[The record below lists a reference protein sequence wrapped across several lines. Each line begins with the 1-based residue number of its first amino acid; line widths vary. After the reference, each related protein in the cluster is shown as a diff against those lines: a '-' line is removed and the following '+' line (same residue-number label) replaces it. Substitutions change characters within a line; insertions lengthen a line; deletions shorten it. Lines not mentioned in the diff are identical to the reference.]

1 MYLRKEGVKN
11 MATIPEKIE
20 TWQMVQ
26 PTTKNKETGVVTPG
40 KLAKTSVAV
49 PALSPDEVLVK
60 VAGCGVCHTDLGYFY
75 DGVPTVQKP
84 PLTLGMRS
92 AGRWSPGMEKWIG
105 KEVIVPAV
113 MPCRKCL
120 LCKTGRG
127 NRCLVQKMP
136 GNSLGIYGG
145 FSSHIPVPSVDLCEV
160 RNRGNT
166 PLEHLAVVA
175 DAGTTPYQA
184 CKRAGLQPG
193 DNVIITGVTGGVG
206 VYMAQTAKALGAKT
220 VIGIARNPEKLKRAL
235 GYGADF
241 VISSQDK
248 AIKDIRNEFR
258 EICKKNGLEA
268 GFGWK
273 IFEVSGT
280 KGGQEIALELLSFT
294 GKLIV
299 IGFGMARNEYSIS
312 RLMAFD
318 AEMIGTWGCL
328 PEYYPI
334 VLDMVLK
341 KKIDIGPFVETRPM
355 SQIEAV
361 FDEVHKAGS
370 PEKEIC
376 PYARFL
382 KGRLEFQMSLTFQR

>member
-1 MYLRKEGVKN
+1 MT
-11 MATIPEKIE
+11 AIPEKIE

-26 PTTKNKETGVVTPG
+26 PTVKDKETGQITAG
-40 KLAKTSVAV
+40 RLERTSLPV
-49 PALSPDEVLVK
+49 PPLGPEDVLVE

-84 PLTLGMRS
+84 PLTLGHEIS
-92 AGRWSPGMEKWIG
+92 GLVVAGDPKWVG
-105 KEVIVPAV
+105 KEVIIPAV
-113 MPCRKCL
+113 MPCRKCY

-136 GNSLGIYGG
+136 GNSLGPYGG
-145 FSSHIPVPSVDLCEV
+145 FSSHIPVPSIDLCEV
-160 RNRGNT
+160 RNRGEI
-166 PLEHLAVVA
+166 PLSHLAVVA
-175 DAGTTPYQA
+175 DAATTPYQA
-184 CKRAGLQPG
+184 ARRADLQPG
-193 DNVIITGVTGGVG
+193 DNVIVIGVTGGVG

-220 VIGIARNPEKLKRAL
+220 VVGIARNPQKLERAL
-235 GYGADF
+235 KYGADF

-258 EICKKNGLEA
+258 EICKRNGLEA
-268 GFGWK
+268 GYGWK

-280 KGGQEIALELLSFT
+280 KGGQDIALELLSFT

-318 AEMIGTWGCL
+318 AEIIGTWGCL
-328 PEYYPI
+328 PEYYPV
-334 VLDMVLK
+334 VLDMVLS
-341 KKIDIGPFVETRPM
+341 KKIDIEPFVEVRPM
-355 SQIEAV
+355 SQIASV

-370 PEKEIC
+370 PEKRIVLS
-376 PYARFL
+376 PDF
-382 KGRLEFQMSLTFQR
+382 